1 MSPLRALLLTDVVD
15 STQLT
20 LRVGD
25 AEMARLWTAHDR
37 AARDLLPVW
46 RGREIDKTDG
56 MLLLFD
62 AAADAVGYA
71 LAYQQALSQLAL
83 PLKARAGVHVGPVTL
98 RENSPA
104 DVALGAKPIEVE
116 GVAKAAAARVVSLA
130 RGGQTLLTREALA
143 ALGDTSLRV
152 QSHGH
157 WRMKGFAE
165 PIELFEVGTAD
176 RVFVPPEDSSKVY
189 RVARK
194 DSLWVPIRQI
204 DNNLPEHVASF
215 VGRTSELD
223 ELLQRLS
230 QARLLT
236 LYGSGGV
243 GKTRLVLQLARTVL
257 GEFPD
262 GGWLAELAPLADPKL
277 VPQTVATALGVKEVP
292 GRPITQTLAEHLKD
306 RQALLLLDNCEHLL
320 DACAQLAEALLRA
333 CPQVKMLASSREAL
347 GIGGEQVFRVPSLA
361 LPDADR
367 KATPESIVQSEAV
380 QLFVDRAALVRPDF
394 RLTDRNA
401 PSIASICRRLDGIPL
416 AIELAAAR
424 MRSLSAEEIN
434 RRLDQRFLL
443 LTGGSRTALPRQQTL
458 RSLIDWSYD
467 LLQEPERLALQRL
480 SVFAEGWT
488 EAAAAQVCAG
498 DGVQPHE
505 VPDLLASLCDKS
517 LVLAE
522 ERDDHT
528 RYRLLETVRQY
539 ARERLLEQMGAE
551 AVRGRHLECY
561 LQHAEQAAAGL
572 QGAEQTH
579 WLRDLEEEHDN
590 LRAAL
595 EWSLVAS
602 TPAAATSGLRLCAAL
617 QRFWLMRGHLSE
629 GRACCA
635 SILQMTAAEAPTRE
649 RADALNAAG
658 VLAYHQHD
666 HAAARE
672 QHTQSLAVR
681 RALGDRRGAAISL
694 NNLGMLAADRGDLA
708 AARVLHEESLAIARE
723 LGNRNGIA
731 RSLGNLG
738 MVALDQEDLVSAR
751 ILFEDSLAMLRQ
763 LNDQDGIAIGLHLL
777 GDVAR
782 KAGDL
787 ESARTCF
794 AESLMILRG
803 LGHKVRIVYS
813 LDELAAVAGALG
825 SAPAAARLWGAT
837 ERLREEMGSP
847 AGSGAP
853 AADARVAA
861 ARAALQD
868 DAAFDLAWR
877 EGRGWPL
884 EKAIAYAL
892 APTAA
897 PG

>member
-1 MSPLRALLLTDVVD
+1 MTHLRALLLTDVVD
-15 STQLT
+15 STELS

-25 AEMARLWTAHDR
+25 AEMARLWIAHDR

-46 RGREIDKTDG
+46 HGREIDKTDG

-71 LAYQQALSQLAL
+71 LAYQQALSQLVL
-83 PLKARAGVHVGPVTL
+83 PLRARVGLHVGPVTL

-116 GVAKAAAARVVSLA
+116 GVAKAAAARVMSLA

-152 QSHGH
+152 QSHGY

-165 PIELFEVGTAD
+165 PIELFEVGAAD
-176 RVFVPPEDSSKVY
+176 TVFAPPEDSPKVY

-194 DSLWVPIRQI
+194 DALWVPVRKI
-204 DNNLPEHVASF
+204 DNNLPEQVASF
-215 VGRTSELD
+215 VGRASELD

-243 GKTRLVLQLARTVL
+243 GKTRLVLQLARAVL

-262 GGWLAELAPLADPKL
+262 GEWFVELAPLADPKL
-277 VPQTVATALGVKEVP
+277 VPQTVATALGLKEVP
-292 GRPITQTLAEHLKD
+292 GRPIAQTLAEHLKD

-320 DACAQLAEALLRA
+320 DACAQLAETLLRA

-347 GIGGEQVFRVPSLA
+347 GVGGEQVFRVPSLT
-361 LPDADR
+361 LPDPDR
-367 KATPESIVQSEAV
+367 TVTPEAIAQSEAV
-380 QLFVDRAALVRPDF
+380 QLFVDRAMLVRSDF

-401 PSIASICRRLDGIPL
+401 SSIASICRRLDGIPL

-424 MRSLSAEEIN
+424 VRSLSAEEIN

-467 LLQEPERLALQRL
+467 LLGEPERLALQRL

-498 DGVQPHE
+498 DGVQAHD
-505 VPDLLASLCDKS
+505 VLDLLASLCDKS

-522 ERDDHT
+522 ERDGHT

-539 ARERLLEQMGAE
+539 ARERLLEQMNGE
-551 AVRGRHLECY
+551 AVRGRHLEHY
-561 LQHAEQAAAGL
+561 LRHAEQAAAGM
-572 QGAEQTH
+572 QGAEQLR

-590 LRAAL
+590 LRSAL
-595 EWSLVAS
+595 EWSLVAP
-602 TPAAATSGLRLCAAL
+602 TPAATASGLRLCAAL

-635 SILQMTAAEAPTRE
+635 RILELTAAEAPTRE
-649 RADALNAAG
+649 RADVLNAAG
-658 VLAYHQHD
+658 VLAYHQLD
-666 HAAARE
+666 RVAARE
-672 QHTQSLAVR
+672 QHAQSLAIR
-681 RALGDRRGAAISL
+681 RALGDRRGAAVSL
-694 NNLGMLAADRGDLA
+694 NNLGMLAR
-708 AARVLHEESLAIARE
+708 
-723 LGNRNGIA
+723 
-731 RSLGNLG
+731 
-738 MVALDQEDLVSAR
+738 
-751 ILFEDSLAMLRQ
+751 
-763 LNDQDGIAIGLHLL
+763 DQDG
-777 GDVAR
+777 
-782 KAGDL
+782 
-787 ESARTCF
+787 S
-794 AESLMILRG
+794 RG
-803 LGHKVRIVYS
+803 CPR
-813 LDELAAVAGALG
+813 
-825 SAPAAARLWGAT
+825 AARGEPGDRARAGQPQRHRSLA
-837 ERLREEMGSP
+837 REPGHGRAGP
-847 AGSGAP
+847 AGSRVRPDSVRGLARDAAPTGRPGRHRDRTAP
-853 AADARVAA
+853 AR
-861 ARAALQD
+861 R
-868 DAAFDLAWR
+868 
-877 EGRGWPL
+877 RGP
-884 EKAIAYAL
+884 AN
-892 APTAA
+892 
-897 PG
+897 G